1 MPTIAT
7 IGAGF
12 LLSVLWFDLMFDVQT
27 RRHPSGTIPADILAS
42 ISAYYGRVTTGAS
55 PMNLLVS
62 AMMLTTLIGIAG
74 EIWMGTLPTWMTW
87 SSLAMALTATL
98 LGALSAVP
106 SAVRL
111 GKAQD
116 TPEEQSRLARQVY
129 RDHQICFAAML
140 GVVIVQI
147 AGAFV

>member
-1 MPTIAT
+1 MTTIAA

-27 RRHPSGTIPADILAS
+27 RRQLSGTLPPDILGS

-55 PMNLLVS
+55 PMNRLVRV
-62 AMMLTTLIGIAG
+62 MMLVTLIGIIA
-74 EIWMGTLPTWMTW
+74 EIVTRALPPWITWPSLTLA
-87 SSLAMALTATL
+87 LAATL

-111 GKAQD
+111 GSANGSPD
-116 TPEEQSRLARQVY
+116 EQTQLARQVY
-129 RDHQICFAAML
+129 RDHVICFAAMA
-140 GVVIVQI
+140 GVVVLQV
-147 AGAFV
+147 AGAWL